1 MTLSFSTLT
10 GGGGAQS
17 DNNFTV
23 MTEANG
29 YTLVDLTSTY
39 PAGKYAVASKLLDTT
54 YDIYL
59 IAEDGSNAGY
69 LAASSYIQ
77 LNITATK
84 AFNKVV
90 VYGATNND
98 VINFTYSNIYS
109 ATGPSTGEFTGAAPR
124 LISISTSDLP
134 NQNNTTTITGQ
145 NFATDVTIT
154 FTGTDGVARNAKNIN
169 RSSSTSLIVTRPD
182 NMPTTH
188 SPYTITATNP
198 GITAPASTNTHRL
211 TNAITAGNAPVWVTS
226 ATLPAYRRNEVY
238 SQTIQATDADGGSSI
253 TYSIV
258 SGSLPTG
265 ITFNT
270 STATF
275 SGTPTTNAAS
285 PYTYT
290 IRATDAGANFVDRS
304 FIVQQLAPDAVT
316 IGTATDVGTN
326 RAFNNGAATVT
337 FTPAATGP
345 AATSYTVTSSPG
357 GFTSTGASSPIT
369 VTGLQSNTSYTFTV
383 VANNASGSSL
393 TSSATASMT
402 ATTVPQAPTIGTATL
417 SGTTASVPFTANAT
431 GGKAITNFD
440 VTSSPLN
447 FNYTGGSSPISA
459 TSLAYG
465 NTYTFTARAFNANGW
480 STASSASNGLAVNYP
495 SSDSDAFS
503 RSTSTALGN
512 SSTGQPWSNLFGTW
526 FANGSQAQSNDANAA
541 AIIRMIGSY
550 GTTQAGTVT
559 PGVGLVYWAS
569 DANNL
574 IASYPYYT
582 TGTATTCTGSSIC
595 GGNGCTPSN
604 CCGAIQGPFCERCAN
619 CTSCGG
625 CCFYET
631 RAGTTCPTVGE
642 VCLSQCGG
650 GGGSNC
656 GIYTYMFC
664 TANVTS
670 TINRTFVRTERM
682 SGGSVA
688 VIDDFELNNSGGNPN
703 SINSMRAVTANNGQ
717 VQLLTWTGNNFGGT
731 QMTTRT
737 ISPSPTSFGSGVGL
751 IKRAHGSYYSQ
762 GSVADDF
769 SASGF

>member
-1 MTLSFSTLT
+1 
-10 GGGGAQS
+10 
-17 DNNFTV
+17 
-23 MTEANG
+23 
-29 YTLVDLTSTY
+29 
-39 PAGKYAVASKLLDTT
+39 
-54 YDIYL
+54 
-59 IAEDGSNAGY
+59 
-69 LAASSYIQ
+69 
-77 LNITATK
+77 
-84 AFNKVV
+84 

-145 NFATDVTIT
+145 NFATDVAVT
-154 FTGTDGVARNAKNIN
+154 FTGTDNVARNAKSISRTN
-169 RSSSTSLIVTRPD
+169 STSIVVTRPD
-182 NMPTTH
+182 DMPTTY
-188 SPYTITATNP
+188 SPYTLTATNP
-198 GITAPASTNTHRL
+198 GITAPASTNTHKL

-226 ATLPAYRRNEVY
+226 ATLPAYRKDAAY

-290 IRATDAGANFVDRS
+290 IRATDAGANYVDRA
-304 FIVQQLAPDAVT
+304 FTVQQLAPDAVT
-316 IGTATDVGTN
+316 IGTATDVGTS
-326 RAFNNGAATVT
+326 RAFNNGASVVT

-357 GFTSTGASSPIT
+357 GYTATGASSPIT

-383 VANNASGSSL
+383 VSNNASGPSL

-402 ATTVPQAPTIGTATL
+402 ATTVPQAPTIGTATG

-440 VTSSPLN
+440 VTSSPLGY
-447 FNYTGGSSPISA
+447 NYTGASSPISA

-465 NTYTFTARAFNANGW
+465 NTFTFTARAFNANGW
-480 STASSASNGLAVNYP
+480 SEPSSASNGVSVNYP
-495 SSDSDAFS
+495 SSDSDSFG

-512 SSTGQPWSNLFGTW
+512 SSSGQPWSNLFGTW
-526 FANGSQAQSNDANAA
+526 FANGSQAQSNDGEAA

-550 GTTQAGTVT
+550 GTTQAGTVQ

-582 TGTATTCTGSSIC
+582 TGTQQLCNSGATC
-595 GGNGCTPSN
+595 GGTSCTPSG
-604 CCGAIQGPFCERCAN
+604 CCGAVTGPYCERCAS
-619 CTSCGG
+619 CTSCGDY
-625 CCFYET
+625 CCYWT
-631 RAGTTCPTVGE
+631 SSSSTCPSVTTTCTNSG
-642 VCLSQCGG
+642 CSGG
-650 GGGSNC
+650 GTSC
-656 GIYTYMFC
+656 GTYTYMYC
-664 TANVTS
+664 AAYSTS
-670 TINRTFVRTERM
+670 TVNRTYIRTARRS
-682 SGGSVA
+682 SGSFTV
-688 VIDDFELNNSGGNPN
+688 VDDYELHNATNSGPN
-703 SINSMRAVTANNGQ
+703 AINSMRAITSNNGQ
-717 VQLLTWTGNNFGGT
+717 VQLLTWTGNNFGGS

-737 ISPSPTSFGSGVGL
+737 ISPGPASFGNGVGL
-751 IKRAHGSYYSQ
+751 VKRAYGSYYSQ

-769 SASGF
+769 STSGF